1 MNASPIYD
9 RIGKE
14 IAGRKNDN
22 LFRQIPAV
30 TTPDGVIDCSTNS
43 YLGLQFNPEIRNEA
57 QHLSGGVLSGN
68 LASRIVAQYSP
79 LFDTLEA
86 EIASWKHTETA
97 LVFNSGYV
105 TNCGVIQGLCTRDTE
120 VFSDRLNHAS
130 IYDGLKLAGCKL
142 TRYKHNDMIDLEEKC
157 SGSSSREKVIITDT
171 VFSMDGDCA
180 PLADIVTIAKKYNCM
195 TMIDEAHAAGVL
207 GPHCSGLADKLGVS
221 SDIDIVMGTMSK
233 ALAGCG
239 GYVAVSDLLRDYFVN
254 NCRSLIY
261 STALPHSI
269 LAHNLAALRYVRSH
283 TETGSALLTIAD
295 EFKTRLKSDHFLTGN
310 TVTQIIP
317 LITGDESRA
326 LSLRSYLKK
335 NGIIAPAIRPPT
347 VPAGTSRIRISLH
360 GGLSRADL
368 EKIITV
374 LNGWNGSDE

>member
-1 MNASPIYD
+1 MSASPIYD
-9 RIGKE
+9 RIGKDLAE
-14 IAGRKNDN
+14 RKEHH

-30 TTPDGVIDCSTNS
+30 SSSDGVIDCSTNS
-43 YLGLQFNPEIRNEA
+43 YLGLQFNTDIQNEA
-57 QHLSGGVLSGN
+57 RRLSGGIQSGN

-79 LFDTLEA
+79 LFDSLEA
-86 EIASWKHTETA
+86 EIASWKQTESA
-97 LVFNSGYV
+97 LVFNSGYA

-130 IYDGLKLAGCKL
+130 IYDGIKLAGCKL
-142 TRYKHNDMIDLEEKC
+142 TRYKHNDMSDLEQKC
-157 SGSSSREKVIITDT
+157 SGSSSREKIIISDS

-195 TMIDEAHAAGVL
+195 TMIDEAHAAGIL
-207 GPHCSGLADKLGVS
+207 GPHCGGLADKLGVS
-221 SDIDIVMGTMSK
+221 HEIDIVMGTLSK

-239 GYVAVSDLLRDYFVN
+239 GYVAVSGMLRDYFVN

-261 STALPHSI
+261 STALPHSV

-283 TETGSALLTIAD
+283 TVIGNALIVMAD
-295 EFKTRLKSDHFLTGN
+295 EFKARLKSDYFSTGCSS
-310 TVTQIIP
+310 TQIVPI
-317 LITGDESRA
+317 ITGDESRA
-326 LSLRSYLKK
+326 LALRSYLKR
-335 NGIIAPAIRPPT
+335 NGIVAPAIRPPT

-368 EKIITV
+368 EKVITI

>member
-14 IAGRKNDN
+14 LADRKSYN

-30 TTPDGVIDCSTNS
+30 TPAGGVIDCSTNS
-43 YLGLQFNPEIRNEA
+43 YLGLQFNPEIQQEA
-57 QHLSGGVLSGN
+57 QRLSGGIQSGN

-79 LFDTLEA
+79 LFDALEA
-86 EIASWKHTETA
+86 EIASWKCTETA
-97 LVFNSGYV
+97 LVFNSGYA
-105 TNCGVIQGLCTRDTE
+105 TNCGIIQGLCTRDTE

-130 IYDGLKLAGCKL
+130 IYDGIKLAGCKL
-142 TRYKHNDMIDLEEKC
+142 TRYQHNDMRDLEIKC
-157 SGSSSREKVIITDT
+157 AGSSSREKIIITDS

-195 TMIDEAHAAGVL
+195 TMTDEAHAAGIL
-207 GPHCSGLADKLGVS
+207 GPHCGGLADKLGVGGE
-221 SDIDIVMGTMSK
+221 IDIIMGTLSK

-239 GYVAVSDLLRDYFVN
+239 GYVAVSGMLRDYFVN

-261 STALPHSI
+261 STALPHSV

-283 TETGSALLTIAD
+283 TAIGSALLSMAD
-295 EFKTRLKSDHFLTGN
+295 EFKGQLESDYFSTGCSETQIVPVITGN
-310 TVTQIIP
+310 
-317 LITGDESRA
+317 EA
-326 LSLRSYLKK
+326 LALALRSYLKK

-368 EKIITV
+368 EKVITV

>member
-9 RIGKE
+9 RINKE
-14 IAGRKNDN
+14 LTERKSHN

-30 TTPDGVIDCSTNS
+30 TPADGVIDCSTNS
-43 YLGLQFNPEIRNEA
+43 YLSLQFKPEIQQEA
-57 QHLSGGVLSGN
+57 QRLSGGVQSGN

-97 LVFNSGYV
+97 LVFNSGYA
-105 TNCGVIQGLCTRDTE
+105 TNCGIIQGLCTRDTE

-130 IYDGLKLAGCKL
+130 IYDGIKLAGCKL
-142 TRYKHNDMIDLEEKC
+142 TRYKHNDMRDLEVKC
-157 SGSSSREKVIITDT
+157 SSSSSREKIIITDS

-195 TMIDEAHAAGVL
+195 TMIDEAHAAGIL
-207 GPHCSGLADKLGVS
+207 GPHCGGLADKLGIS
-221 SDIDIVMGTMSK
+221 LEIDIVMGTLSK

-239 GYVAVSDLLRDYFVN
+239 GYVAVSSPLRDYFVN

-261 STALPHSI
+261 STALPHTV

-283 TETGSALLTIAD
+283 TAMGSALFAMAE
-295 EFKTRLKSDHFLTGN
+295 EFRWRVKSDYFSTGCS
-310 TVTQIIP
+310 VTQIVP
-317 LITGDESRA
+317 VITGDETRA
-326 LSLRSYLKK
+326 LALRSYLKK

-360 GGLSRADL
+360 GGLSRTDL
-368 EKIITV
+368 EKVITV